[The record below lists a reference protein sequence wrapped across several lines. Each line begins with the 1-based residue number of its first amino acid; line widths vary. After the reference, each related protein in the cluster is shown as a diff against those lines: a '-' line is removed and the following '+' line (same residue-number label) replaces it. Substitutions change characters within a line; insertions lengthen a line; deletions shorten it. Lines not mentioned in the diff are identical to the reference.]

1 MCFNLCP
8 VSLVLPASTTEKN
21 LAPLPLFPSIRYL
34 YTLIRSLLSFLFSRL
49 NRVPAQPL
57 FSRVALVLQSSL
69 CPFSERSLFR
79 EVAKDGTDGLHSVL
93 SEKKKKRKKKR
104 QRGSRCKLISASL
117 LVYNMVAKFL
127 LSVRG
132 VQRQGLLRPDCSLN
146 LYVDRRN

>member
-1 MCFNLCP
+1 MSCFSCSASKHYWEESG
-8 VSLVLPASTTEKN
+8 SLAFISFHQIFVHIDKVPSELSLLQTEQS
-21 LAPLPLFPSIRYL
+21 PSSA
-34 YTLIRSLLSFLFSRL
+34 SLLSGCFSPAIISVSLQWEKSLQRGCKGW
-49 NRVPAQPL
+49 NRW
-57 FSRVALVLQSSL
+57 S
-69 CPFSERSLFR
+69 PFCSIRKR
-79 EVAKDGTDGLHSVL
+79 
-93 SEKKKKRKKKR
+93 KKEKKKR